1 MGKSFFNRLLLA
13 GEGRE
18 GVLRVGGKGESTPL
32 PSPPLHAGEGAE
44 LLHFMH
50 GTRGVKGRNLLPL
63 LAGGG
68 REGVLQAGGKF
79 KSTPLPSPLL
89 QAGEGARRACLRLAA
104 GLLLLLA
111 VPAIA
116 MAGGAT
122 PPRIVALGGDITE
135 TVYALGAEQAL
146 VGVDSTSLW
155 PDAAHKLPDVG
166 YVRQLAAEGVLA
178 LRPQL
183 ILATADAG
191 PPQVIA
197 QLQAAGVR
205 IEKMPVT
212 HTPPE
217 VVAKVRRIGELLDRR
232 DAADRLAG
240 KLEGEY
246 ATLAAAVAGMAEHPR
261 VVFLLSA
268 GSGSPMAAGRD
279 TAATHA
285 IALAGG
291 VNAADGFV
299 GYKPVSAE
307 ALVALAPEVIVLMH
321 ERAEALGGIE
331 GVLKLPGVAQ
341 TPAGRARRIVFVDGQ
356 ALLGFGPRNADR
368 ELALQ
373 RELAA
378 GRR

>member
-1 MGKSFFNRLLLA
+1 MRKWLA
-13 GEGRE
+13 
-18 GVLRVGGKGESTPL
+18 L
-32 PSPPLHAGEGAE
+32 
-44 LLHFMH
+44 
-50 GTRGVKGRNLLPL
+50 
-63 LAGGG
+63 
-68 REGVLQAGGKF
+68 
-79 KSTPLPSPLL
+79 
-89 QAGEGARRACLRLAA
+89 
-104 GLLLLLA
+104 GLLCVA
-111 VPAIA
+111 PAA
-116 MAGGAT
+116 FAASPAT
-122 PPRIVALGGDITE
+122 APRIVSLGGDITE

-155 PDAAHKLPDVG
+155 PEAAHKLPDVG

-178 LRPQL
+178 LRPEL

-191 PPQVIA
+191 PPQVIR
-197 QLQAAGVR
+197 QLHAAGVR

-212 HTPPE
+212 HEPDE
-217 VVAKVRRIGELLDRR
+217 VVAKIRRIGELLGRQ
-232 DAADRLAG
+232 DAAEQLAR

-246 ATLAAAVAGMAEHPR
+246 AALAAAVAAMPQHPR

-268 GSGSPMAAGRD
+268 GAGSPMVAGRD
-279 TAATHA
+279 TAAAHA

-307 ALVALAPEVIVLMH
+307 ALVALAPQVIVLMH
-321 ERAEALGGIE
+321 ERSDALGGVD

-368 ELALQ
+368 ELAL
-373 RELAA
+373 
-378 GRR
+378 

>member
-1 MGKSFFNRLLLA
+1 MGLRHAFLAALALLC
-13 GEGRE
+13 
-18 GVLRVGGKGESTPL
+18 VPV
-32 PSPPLHAGEGAE
+32 LHA
-44 LLHFMH
+44 
-50 GTRGVKGRNLLPL
+50 T
-63 LAGGG
+63 
-68 REGVLQAGGKF
+68 
-79 KSTPLPSPLL
+79 SP
-89 QAGEGARRACLRLAA
+89 ETAA
-104 GLLLLLA
+104 PQPQR
-111 VPAIA
+111 V
-116 MAGGAT
+116 
-122 PPRIVALGGDITE
+122 VALGGDITE
-135 TVYALGAEQAL
+135 TVYELGAGQAL

-155 PDAAHKLPDVG
+155 PEAARKLPDVG

-217 VVAKVRRIGELLDRR
+217 VIAKVRRIGALLGRQG
-232 DAADRLAG
+232 AAEQLAG
-240 KLEGEY
+240 KLESEY
-246 ATLAAAVAGMAEHPR
+246 AALAAVVAGMTEHPR

-279 TAATHA
+279 TAAAHA

-291 VNAADGFV
+291 VNAADGFA

-307 ALVALAPEVIVLMH
+307 ALVALAPEAIVLMR

-378 GRR
+378 MRR